1 MLYLVVYVCV
11 YIFVYLCISVSMSV
25 YICIYIT
32 ISMYTCPYIH
42 IYTLFIHISIHI
54 QDTLWM
60 LNNIIGT
67 VGLVHTHTPDPNPNP
82 NPTTNP
88 TTNII
93 SHVNSNYTFVFDALL
108 SPLPL
113 PNNPNPNSNPI
124 AIELCMLSLH
134 MLSNC
139 GGRYMIQKE
148 SIILLHNCIILL

>member
-1 MLYLVVYVCV
+1 MYV

-67 VGLVHTHTPDPNPNP
+67 VGLVHTHTHTPDPNPNP
-82 NPTTNP
+82 ITTTNLTTNFMRYCPHYHYPTTP
-88 TTNII
+88 TLTVTLLQL
-93 SHVNSNYTFVFDALL
+93 SYVCYHYTCYL
-108 SPLPL
+108 
-113 PNNPNPNSNPI
+113 I
-124 AIELCMLSLH
+124 AVVDT
-134 MLSNC
+134 
-139 GGRYMIQKE
+139 
-148 SIILLHNCIILL
+148 